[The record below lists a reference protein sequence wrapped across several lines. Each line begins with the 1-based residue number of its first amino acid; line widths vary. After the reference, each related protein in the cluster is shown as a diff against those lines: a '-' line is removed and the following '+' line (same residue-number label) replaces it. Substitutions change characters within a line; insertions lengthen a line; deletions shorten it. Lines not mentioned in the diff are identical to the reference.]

1 MQFAGAMG
9 RKELNFFALSSQ
21 YGEDAPIAIFQ
32 WGLTE
37 DLWNVNTSKFRAVWN
52 ITSGGQ

>member
-1 MQFAGAMG
+1 MG

-21 YGEDAPIAIFQ
+21 YGEDALMEIFQ

-37 DLWNVNTSKFRAVWN
+37 DTWNVKTSKFRAVWN
-52 ITSGGQ
+52 ISGGGQ